1 MKTCFGCTWCNWKR
15 LKRSDE
21 GANPRTPTIPRWP
34 PIHVEE
40 VASSVPNNYFFKLP
54 FDVQTQWKM
63 HTHEGTIDQKPP
75 WTEPVLLV
83 SRDSFTGTP
92 TATSKEF
99 GVWFWRERRCEP
111 SIVYIYKILRD
122 VEGKKTADF
131 LTSFLWIATTTHDF
145 LCYNT
150 MLHSLQLNVPWRATL
165 KWQHRIYR
173 PKISPDFLFIA
184 IFHVF
189 CCYFTPPKPLFY
201 FALTPLFFLW
211 KSPLNCKLCFILWQ

>member
-1 MKTCFGCTWCNWKR
+1 MKDAHSRGNNRSETSVDRTCFISVTGLIYWH
-15 LKRSDE
+15 
-21 GANPRTPTIPRWP
+21 ANSNQQRIR
-34 PIHVEE
+34 
-40 VASSVPNNYFFKLP
+40 
-54 FDVQTQWKM
+54 
-63 HTHEGTIDQKPP
+63 
-75 WTEPVLLV
+75 
-83 SRDSFTGTP
+83 
-92 TATSKEF
+92 
-99 GVWFWRERRCEP
+99 VWFWRERRCEP